1 MTITTSSQP
10 CSAPLRIPPPTFPLP
25 GAELVEAAEG
35 RAKVRF
41 VPRHDT
47 TIPADLVQGGILTA
61 CLNDVM
67 GSAVSSLGRDGF
79 FVTVSFLGKAEP
91 GRTLVA
97 AGVLTPHVG
106 LEAALERAADAHAAM
121 ESRTTMGKI
130 VLSVGAVEGNEDHA
144 AKHVTGRAR

>member
-1 MTITTSSQP
+1 MTVTASSQP
-10 CSAPLRIPPPTFPLP
+10 CSAPLRIPPPTFPLL
-25 GAELVEAAEG
+25 GAELFESAEG
-35 RAKVRF
+35 CAKVRC

-61 CLNDVM
+61 CLDDVM
-67 GSAVSSLGRDGF
+67 GSAVSSLGRHGF

-97 AGVLTPHVG
+97 SGVFTPYLG
-106 LEAALERAADAHAAM
+106 LEAPLEHAADAHAAM

-130 VLSVGAVEGNEDHA
+130 VLPVGAVEGNEDHA
-144 AKHVTGRAR
+144 AKHVTGRTR